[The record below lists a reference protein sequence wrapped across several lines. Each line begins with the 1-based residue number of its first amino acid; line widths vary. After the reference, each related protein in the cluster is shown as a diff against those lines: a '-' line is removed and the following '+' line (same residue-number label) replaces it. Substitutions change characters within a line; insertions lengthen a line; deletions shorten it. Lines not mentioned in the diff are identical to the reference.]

1 MNKKSVKQT
10 GTILIVDDILA
21 NLDILSETLSA
32 VGYDVAIANAGK
44 LAFEQLEQKLPDLI
58 LLDITMPDM
67 DGFEICQK
75 LKSNHTT
82 CNIPVIFITAIS
94 DTESKI
100 KSFEL
105 GAVDYIT
112 KPFQQQEV
120 LARVKTHLQLRKLTQ
135 NLEKEVALKVLSLE
149 QAKQT
154 AEQAKQ
160 TAEEANRA
168 KSQFLANMS
177 HELRTPLNA
186 ILGIT
191 EGLQEKIFGSVNEQ
205 QKKALQ
211 TVESSGNHLLELIN
225 DVLDVAKIESGQLE
239 LNFSLTTVS
248 SLCQASLGFIKQL
261 AEKKRIKL
269 EMKLPQYLPELFVD
283 ERRIR
288 QVLINLL
295 NNAVKFTPDG
305 GRISLEVQVNRQQ
318 FDPEA
323 NKFKKFLRIAVVDT
337 GIGIAKQN
345 LKKIFQ
351 PFVQIDSSLNRHYQG
366 TGLGLA
372 LVKRIVEHH
381 GGQVGVTS
389 EIGIGSCFTI
399 DLPYTLIIDNCE
411 GLKVQPKPGIEFIQ
425 PQHHISPLIML
436 AEDNK
441 VNISTVS
448 SYLRAKGYRI
458 LLAENGEEAI
468 TLAQSENPDLIL
480 MDISMPKVD
489 GLQAMEE
496 IRRIPNLV
504 DVPIVALTALAM
516 VGDRERC
523 LAAGANDYLSKPVRL
538 KQLTTTIQKLLNTK

>member
-1 MNKKSVKQT
+1 MNQELAKQT
-10 GTILIVDDILA
+10 GIILIVDDIIA

-32 VGYDVAIANAGK
+32 VGYDVAIANSGK
-44 LAFEQLEQKLPDLI
+44 RALKQLERKLPDLI

-67 DGFEICQK
+67 DGFEICKK
-75 LKSNHTT
+75 LKSNHRT
-82 CNIPVIFITAIS
+82 CNIPVIFITALS

-100 KSFEL
+100 KGFEL

-112 KPFQQQEV
+112 KPFQEQEV
-120 LARVKTHLQLRKLTQ
+120 LARVKTHLQLRRLTQ
-135 NLEKEVALKVLSLE
+135 NLEQEVALKVFSLE

-154 AEQAKQ
+154 AETANMAK
-160 TAEEANRA
+160 N
-168 KSQFLANMS
+168 QFLANMS
-177 HELRTPLNA
+177 HELRSPLNV

-205 QKKALQ
+205 QMKALQ
-211 TVESSGNHLLELIN
+211 KIESSGNDLLELIN
-225 DVLDVAKIESGQLE
+225 DILDVARIESGKLE
-239 LNFSLTTVS
+239 FNFTLTTVS
-248 SLCQASLGFIKQL
+248 SLCQASLAFIKQL
-261 AEKKRIKL
+261 AEKKCIQL
-269 EMKLPQYLPELFVD
+269 EMKLPPNLPELFVD

-318 FDPEA
+318 FNPEA
-323 NKFKKFLRIAVVDT
+323 NKFQKFLRIAVIDT
-337 GIGIAKQN
+337 GIGIAPEN
-345 LKKIFQ
+345 FKKLFQ

-366 TGLGLA
+366 TGLGLG

-389 EIGIGSCFTI
+389 EIGVGSCFTI
-399 DLPYTLIIDNCE
+399 DLPYTLTIETSNQLE
-411 GLKVQPKPGIEFIQ
+411 LQPEPSIELTQ
-425 PQHHISPLIML
+425 PQEQISPLIMV

-441 VNISTVS
+441 VIISTVS

-458 LLAENGEEAI
+458 LLAKNGEEAI
-468 TLAQSENPDLIL
+468 TLAQLKNPDLIL
-480 MDISMPKVD
+480 MDISMPKID
-489 GLQAMEE
+489 GLKAIEQ
-496 IRRIPNLV
+496 IRRIPDLV

-523 LAAGANDYLSKPVRL
+523 LAAGANDYLSKPVKL
-538 KQLTTTIQKLLNTK
+538 KQLANTIQKLLKTK